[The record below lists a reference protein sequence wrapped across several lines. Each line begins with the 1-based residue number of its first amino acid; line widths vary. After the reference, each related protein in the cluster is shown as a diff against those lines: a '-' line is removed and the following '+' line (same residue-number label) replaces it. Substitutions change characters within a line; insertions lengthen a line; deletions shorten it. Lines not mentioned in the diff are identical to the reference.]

1 MIKAID
7 FEWFLIYLQTEK
19 DSPDLLPVA
28 FEESCYTPSSN
39 GKGSSSAGG
48 DVGTSEA
55 EWIIFL
61 FFESLVSGKKS

>member
-1 MIKAID
+1 MIFDIFAV
-7 FEWFLIYLQTEK
+7 EK

-28 FEESCYTPSSN
+28 FEESCQISSSN

-48 DVGTSEA
+48 DVCTSEA

-61 FFESLVSGKKS
+61 FFEYLIRNIPPLIIFQ